1 MSLSV
6 GIVGLP
12 NVGKSTLFNALTKRQ
27 QAAAENYPF
36 CTIEPNSAIV
46 EVSDPRLEA
55 LAAIAHPQQIIRA
68 TVEFTDIAGLVKGAS
83 KGEGLGNKFL
93 ANIRECDAIL
103 HVVRCFE
110 NDDIIH
116 VQEGGNKSA
125 PIDPAGDA
133 EVIETELVL
142 ADMEQLQKRCDKTR
156 NEAKSDPKK
165 RPEFDAMTALL
176 AHLGEGKPVRTF
188 PRAEGDP
195 ILPVL
200 RDLHFLTDKKT
211 IYCANVAESDLA
223 APEANPHVA
232 ALKAYADAQGCEM
245 VTVCAQMEADLAG
258 LSDDDAREFL
268 SSYGLTESSLDRTI
282 KLAYHTLGL
291 ASFLTAGPKEVRAW
305 TFRRGWKAPQCAGV
319 IHTDFETASRRQ
331 GVRDAG
337 RRRGG
342 VHVQQVKARQNVSSR
357 LIHERHNLRRVCV
370 LDRREMRRTSSRIFL
385 ARHVRLAPRHPWLPL
400 HGIPR
405 RYARRARIRGAGA

>member
-12 NVGKSTLFNALTKRQ
+12 NVGKSTLFNALTKKQ

-46 EVSDPRLEA
+46 EVQDGRLEE
-55 LAAIAHPQQIIRA
+55 LAKIVNPAQIIRA

-125 PIDPAGDA
+125 PIAPVDDA
-133 EVIETELVL
+133 EVIETELIL
-142 ADMEQLQKRCDKTR
+142 ADMEQLRKRYERIKK
-156 NEAKSDPKK
+156 EAQAKPPL
-165 RPEFDAMTALL
+165 RPEADACAALL
-176 AHLGEGKPVRTF
+176 KHLEDGNPVRSF
-188 PRAEGDP
+188 PRADGDP

-200 RDLHFLTDKKT
+200 KDLHFLTDKKV
-211 IYCANVAESDLA
+211 IYCANVSDDNVTGDG
-223 APEANPHVA
+223 NPHVA
-232 ALKAYADAQGCEM
+232 ALKEYADKQGSEM
-245 VTVCAQMEADLAG
+245 VVVCAQMEADLAG
-258 LSDDDAREFL
+258 LSDDEAKEFL
-268 SSYGLTESSLDRTI
+268 TSYGLEESSLDRTI
-282 KLAYHTLGL
+282 KLAYRTLGL
-291 ASFLTAGPKEVRAW
+291 ASYFTAGPKEARAW

-319 IHTDFETASRRQ
+319 IHTDFEKGFIRAEVISYDDY
-331 GVRDAG
+331 VKN
-337 RRRGG
+337 GG
-342 VHVQQVKARQNVSSR
+342 V
-357 LIHERHNLRRVCV
+357 
-370 LDRREMRRTSSRIFL
+370 
-385 ARHVRLAPRHPWLPL
+385 
-400 HGIPR
+400 
-405 RYARRARIRGAGA
+405 AGARAAGALRPEGKEYEMQDGDVVEFLFSK

>member
-46 EVSDPRLEA
+46 EVADERLER
-55 LAAIAHPQQIIRA
+55 LAEIAHPEKIIRA

-125 PIDPAGDA
+125 PIDPVSDA
-133 EVIETELVL
+133 EVIETELIL
-142 ADMEQLQKRCDKTR
+142 ADMEQLQKRYEKVR
-156 NEAKSDPKK
+156 KEAQAKPPL
-165 RPEFDAMTALL
+165 RPEAEACAALL
-176 AHLGEGKPVRTF
+176 KHLEEGHSVRSF
-188 PRAEGDP
+188 PRKEGDA
-195 ILPVL
+195 ILGVL
-200 RDLHFLTDKKT
+200 RELHFLTDKPV
-211 IYCANVAESDLA
+211 IYCANVADDNVDGEGN
-223 APEANPHVA
+223 EHVA
-232 ALKAYADAQGCEM
+232 KLREYAAKEGAE
-245 VTVCAQMEADLAG
+245 TVVICAQMEADLAG
-258 LSDDDAREFL
+258 LSDAEAKEFL
-268 SSYGLTESSLDRTI
+268 ESYGLTESSLDRTI
-282 KLAYHTLGL
+282 QLAYRTLGL

-305 TFRRGWKAPQCAGV
+305 TFRRGWKAPKCAGV
-319 IHTDFETASRRQ
+319 IHTDFEKGFIRAQVVAYADYVKCGGESGARA
-331 GVRDAG
+331 AG
-337 RRRGG
+337 
-342 VHVQQVKARQNVSSR
+342 
-357 LIHERHNLRRVCV
+357 LLRPEGKEY
-370 LDRREMRRTSSRIFL
+370 EMQDGDVVEFMFN
-385 ARHVRLAPRHPWLPL
+385 
-400 HGIPR
+400 
-405 RYARRARIRGAGA
+405 

>member
-36 CTIEPNSAIV
+36 CTIEPNSAVV
-46 EVSDPRLEA
+46 EVRDGRLDE
-55 LAAIAHPQQIIRA
+55 LAEIVHPAQTIRA

-116 VQEGGNKSA
+116 VQEGGSKSA
-125 PIDPAGDA
+125 PISPVDDA

-142 ADMEQLQKRCDKTR
+142 ADMEQLQKRYERVRK
-156 NEAKSDPKK
+156 EAQAKPPL
-165 RPEFDAMTALL
+165 RPEAEACAALL
-176 AHLGEGKPVRTF
+176 KHLEGGAPVRSF
-188 PRAEGDP
+188 PRKEGDA

-200 RDLHFLTDKKT
+200 RDLHFLTDKPV
-211 IYCANVAESDLA
+211 IYCANVADDGVTGEG
-223 APEANPHVA
+223 NPHVA
-232 ALKAYADAQGCEM
+232 ALGEYAAAHGCEM
-245 VTVCAQMEADLAG
+245 VVVCAQMEADLAG
-258 LSDDDAREFL
+258 LSDDEAAEFL
-268 SSYGLTESSLDRTI
+268 ASYGLSESSLDRTI
-282 KLAYHTLGL
+282 ALAYRTLGL
-291 ASFLTAGPKEVRAW
+291 ASYFTAGPKEARAW

-319 IHTDFETASRRQ
+319 IHTDFEKGFIRAEVVAFADYVKHS
-331 GVRDAG
+331 GV
-337 RRRGG
+337 
-342 VHVQQVKARQNVSSR
+342 
-357 LIHERHNLRRVCV
+357 
-370 LDRREMRRTSSRIFL
+370 
-385 ARHVRLAPRHPWLPL
+385 
-400 HGIPR
+400 
-405 RYARRARIRGAGA
+405 AGARAAGALRPEGRDYEMQDGDVVEFLFSK